1 MTRLRLEQLESN
13 GGTTA
18 SGTDI
23 PRVQVKA
30 DGGKLHY
37 KIDTDGEWRKQA
49 LAVFLF
55 VLNRQRKD
63 NRNIRKFSHP
73 RHYSAVERKGVEY
86 STGKEKTR
94 LNVFGTSKPAVEL
107 ARTTE
112 FPVGTPMEWHIADIP
127 VEMFFKTGKNG
138 SRKYDMT
145 CPAEDFDSSQYL
157 QPIAMNTSS
166 GHLRKQVECRLAVAV
181 NNPDGSSWKR
191 ILVGPMSESFYM
203 RFEKSSKQMYHKTVS
218 MNRKTTFIR

>member
-30 DGGKLHY
+30 EGGRLY
-37 KIDTDGEWRKQA
+37 FRIDTDGEWRNHA

-55 VLNRQRKD
+55 VLNRHRKD

-73 RHYSAVERKGVEY
+73 RHYSEEERKGVEY
-86 STGKEKTR
+86 STGTERTR
-94 LNVFGTSKPAVEL
+94 LNLFGTSSPAVEL
-107 ARTTE
+107 ARITE
-112 FPVGTPMEWHIADIP
+112 FPVGTLMEWHIADIP
-127 VEMFFKTGKNG
+127 VEMFFKTGKNDA
-138 SRKYDMT
+138 SNYDMT
-145 CPAEDFDSSQYL
+145 CPAEDFESSQYL
-157 QPIAMNTSS
+157 HPIAMNTNG
-166 GHLRKQVECRLAVAV
+166 GHPKKQIECRVAVAV

-203 RFEKSSKQMYHKTVS
+203 RFEKTNEHLYRKTIS
-218 MNRKTTFIR
+218 MNRKTTYIR